1 LVGPVAIRSS
11 FGQLFSVSKVLAS
24 GGSRPTQSFSPDAT
38 ANHPMDRRRKHL
50 IIISCLFLAIG
61 TSVLYSSVARHPFID
76 FDDQYYVTNNAIL
89 HAGLNWKVFIWSF
102 NAGYAQNWH
111 PLTWLSHA
119 LDCQLYGLNP
129 AGHHLTNL
137 VLHVLNVVIL
147 FLLLL
152 GATGA
157 IGRSL
162 LVAALFAIHP
172 LNVET
177 VAWVAERKSTLS
189 TFFFLLALGAYGW
202 YAHSPN
208 LKRYLALA
216 ALFLLGLAAKPMV
229 ITLPFVLL
237 LLDFWPLKRI
247 QGWDPL
253 SAPSRKAH
261 EPDEKVGFKK
271 SASKPDSAFSQA
283 SFSRLVLEKWPLLA
297 LCAGSAALTIVAQ
310 RTVAIRSLES
320 FPINVR
326 LENAIY
332 AYAMYLWKAF
342 WPTQLA
348 VYYPHPGN
356 TLAAWRVAVAALFL
370 AAACVLVWRER
381 WTRQY
386 LVTGWLWYLGVM
398 VPVIGLVQVGDQAR
412 ADRYAYIPLIGIFV
426 MAVWGATDWADSKRI
441 GFGWRVATAAII
453 LAVLSLLTARQ
464 IGYWRSEYDLWT
476 HDLEVAPGSPLAIS
490 NLGDALNKM
499 GRAEEALP
507 FLEKSVRLLPA
518 DSVRHGNLAVDLVQ
532 CSRLQDAIPEY
543 EAAISLTR
551 EPAVQSH
558 YYESLAA
565 VYDALE
571 DYPKVRSNYR
581 QALKVNPERTA
592 DMVQWLTQSVAA
604 KPSAP
609 RYVEL
614 GILLQETGKLSEAR
628 AAYEQALKLDP
639 KLKQATEYLA
649 ALAQKEK

>member
-1 LVGPVAIRSS
+1 LVGPVAIRSP
-11 FGQLFSVSKVLAS
+11 FGQLFSVSKVLAL
-24 GGSRPTQSFSPDAT
+24 GRSRPSRSFSTDAS

-50 IIISCLFLAIG
+50 IIVSCLLLAIG
-61 TSVLYSSVARHPFID
+61 TSALYSSVSRHPFVD

-129 AGHHLTNL
+129 AGHHFTNL
-137 VLHVLNVVIL
+137 VLHVVNVVIL

-152 GATGA
+152 RATGA
-157 IGRSL
+157 MGRSL

-189 TFFFLLALGAYGW
+189 TLFFLLALGAYGW
-202 YAHSPN
+202 YTRNPDI
-208 LKRYLALA
+208 KRYLALM
-216 ALFLLGLAAKPMV
+216 ALFVLGLAAKPMV

-237 LLDFWPLKRI
+237 LVDFWPLKRI
-247 QGWDPL
+247 QGWDQL
-253 SAPSRKAH
+253 SAPNGKGRQA
-261 EPDEKVGFKK
+261 DEKVGFKS
-271 SASKPDSAFSQA
+271 SASKPEFSFTQG
-283 SFSRLVLEKWPLLA
+283 SFSRLILEKLPLLA
-297 LCAGSAALTIVAQ
+297 FCAGSAALTIVAQ

-342 WPTQLA
+342 WPTRLA

-356 TLAAWRVAVAALFL
+356 TLAAWRVGVAVLFL
-370 AAACVLVWRER
+370 AAATVLVWTQR
-381 WTRQY
+381 WTRRY
-386 LVTGWLWYLGVM
+386 LVTGWLWYLGIM

-426 MAVWGATDWADSKRI
+426 MAVWGAADWADSKRI
-441 GFGWRVATAAII
+441 GFRWRVVTAAII
-453 LAVLSLLTARQ
+453 LAVLSFVTARQ
-464 IGYWRSEYDLWT
+464 IGYWRSEYDLWA
-476 HDLEVAPGSPLAIS
+476 HDLEVVPGSALAIS

-507 FLEKSVRLLPA
+507 FLQKSAQLLPT

-532 CSRLQDAIPEY
+532 RNRLQDAIPEY
-543 EAAISLTR
+543 ETAISLSR

-571 DYPKVRSNYR
+571 DYAKVRSNYQ
-581 QALKVNPERTA
+581 QALKVSPERTA

-639 KLKQATEYLA
+639 KLIVANEYLD
-649 ALAQKEK
+649 ALAQNGK